1 MEIRPVELNDN
12 EALAI
17 AVRKVLIE
25 MGVPKVGTA
34 YEDIETT
41 QMYEAY
47 QTPKSFYLVIEDSG
61 HIRGGVGI
69 KPLKASK
76 PGICELQKMYFL
88 KELRGQGWGKKML
101 VACLEKAKKEG
112 YEFCYLETIPAL
124 KAAIRL
130 YEQHGFEYLNAP
142 MGQTGHHSCDLWM
155 LKKL

>member
-1 MEIRPVELNDN
+1 MHIREIEPHDNLGIEKVIKSTFVELQ
-12 EALAI
+12 LP
-17 AVRKVLIE
+17 L
-25 MGVPKVGTA
+25 VGTA